1 VPLLVRPIPA
11 ECRRWER
18 RAFEKEFSM
27 STKHVWLTL
36 ATLAVG
42 AWAVAANAQ
51 STVHLYIYDTH
62 TGTVTQAT
70 GPMALDPYNAS
81 FSNNGKKLVHDL
93 TGGPL
98 QLLGLTDLT
107 KGTTTSLGLVGDD
120 AVWSPNGQY
129 IAYHN
134 FEDHITSGFDPNV
147 PVVLNIVPTKGGTPT
162 TVRMWGGQASWSNN
176 SRRLAFTDWF
186 YRYVGTVGLDG
197 TETRFD
203 FDTLGSDDGYGCNPA
218 YSPDGKLI
226 VYERYECYFG
236 VPGPLMAIP
245 VDQKGQALGAPYPIT
260 SGAFYAS
267 HPSFSNDGKTIV
279 FSANAG
285 SDPTEW
291 GLYTVSVYGGDPVVL
306 FDRPGKGEW
315 DAAYSKNGR
324 YVVFSG
330 PE

>member
-1 VPLLVRPIPA
+1 
-11 ECRRWER
+11 
-18 RAFEKEFSM
+18 M
-27 STKHVWLTL
+27 SAKHLWLIL
-36 ATLAVG
+36 ASLAAG

-62 TGTVTQAT
+62 TGVVTQAT
-70 GPMALDPYNAS
+70 GPMERDTYNAS

-93 TGGPL
+93 TDTVGPEYEL
-98 QLLGLTDLT
+98 QLLGVTDLA

-134 FEDHITSGFDPNV
+134 WDDFFRSGWDPNV
-147 PVVLNIVPTKGGTPT
+147 PIVLNIVPATGGTPV
-162 TVRMWGGQASWSNN
+162 TVRTWGVQASWSNN
-176 SRRLAFTDWF
+176 SRRLAFVDTNNS
-186 YRYVGTVGLDG
+186 YIGTVGLDG
-197 TETRFD
+197 TETKFD
-203 FDTLGSDDGYGCNPA
+203 FDTLGSYDGYGCNPA

-226 VYERYECYFG
+226 VYQRYECYFG

-245 VDQKGQALGAPYPIT
+245 VNEKGQALGAPYPIT
-260 SGAFYAS
+260 PTSAAYYAS

-279 FSANAG
+279 FSRLVVTDPAAG
-285 SDPTEW
+285 PDPAEA

-315 DAAYSKNGR
+315 DPAYSKNGR

>member
-1 VPLLVRPIPA
+1 
-11 ECRRWER
+11 
-18 RAFEKEFSM
+18 M

>member
-186 YRYVGTVGLDG
+186 YGYVGTVGLDG